1 MSSKVKFIYNFR
13 LHYCQKLRSQ
23 LCESI
28 KTCTQLNTVF
38 CTDDNILSSLNSILQ
53 RYIQV
58 KRNNKKYYI
67 IQKGF
72 EY

>member
-1 MSSKVKFIYNFR
+1 M
-13 LHYCQKLRSQ
+13 
-23 LCESI
+23 
-28 KTCTQLNTVF
+28 QLNTVF
-38 CTDDNILSSLNSILQ
+38 CTDDNILSSLTSILQ
-53 RYIQV
+53 RYTQV